1 MARALNSSER
11 RTFRA
16 ARYAALRS
24 LEFTINHLNGGNAD
38 VARVWMGVQQ
48 PGNLQV
54 LAQHLNRIFQALQNI
69 HEGQVNCEPNA
80 NWYAEAHP
88 NDAGHHI
95 TLGGAFFTAPT
106 YGNDS
111 RAGTLIHET
120 SHFNDVLGTDDH
132 AYGQEACLRLVQ
144 QAEQGDGNLH
154 TVLTNADNWEYLVE
168 HTY

>member
-24 LEFTINHLNGGNAD
+24 LEFTIHHLNSGNAT
-38 VARVWMGVQQ
+38 VAQVWMGVQH
-48 PGNLQV
+48 PGNLQA
-54 LAQHLNRIFQALQNI
+54 LAQSLQQIFEALQGI
-69 HEGQVNCEPNA
+69 HEGQVNFEPNGD
-80 NWYAEAHP
+80 WFAEVNP
-88 NDAGHHI
+88 NDPTHHI
-95 TLGGAFFTAPT
+95 TLGRDFFTTET
-106 YGNDS
+106 YGNNS

-132 AYGQEACLRLVQ
+132 AYGEEACLRLVRQAQ
-144 QAEQGDGNLH
+144 QNDGNLN
-154 TVLTNADNWEYLVE
+154 TVLNNADNWEYLVE

>member
-24 LEFTINHLNGGNAD
+24 LEFTIHHLNGGNAD

-54 LAQHLNRIFQALQNI
+54 LAQRLYRIFQALQNI

-80 NWYAEAHP
+80 DWYAEVHP

-95 TLGGAFFTAPT
+95 TLGGAFFT
-106 YGNDS
+106 
-111 RAGTLIHET
+111 
-120 SHFNDVLGTDDH
+120 
-132 AYGQEACLRLVQ
+132 GQEACLRLVQ